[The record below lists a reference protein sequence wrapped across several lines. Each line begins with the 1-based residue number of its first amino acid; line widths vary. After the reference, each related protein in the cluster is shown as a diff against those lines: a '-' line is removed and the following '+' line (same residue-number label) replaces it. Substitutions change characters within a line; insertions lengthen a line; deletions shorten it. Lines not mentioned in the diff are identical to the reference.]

1 MSKIVGE
8 LFDGA
13 ANMRG
18 VYNGVQKFIKEE
30 APNSVYIWCYAH
42 VLNLS
47 PTDIVENI
55 LEVKN
60 LIGVLQA
67 TVTFFFLESCKRMNV
82 WTDIATENSIGPAK
96 LRRLQ
101 KVGATRWW
109 SKQV

>member
-1 MSKIVGE
+1 MACRNLSKKK
-8 LFDGA
+8 LRTPSTSGA
-13 ANMRG
+13 TLD
-18 VYNGVQKFIKEE
+18 
-30 APNSVYIWCYAH
+30 H

-82 WTDIATENSIGPAK
+82 WTDIATENSIGPA
-96 LRRLQ
+96 
-101 KVGATRWW
+101 
-109 SKQV
+109 S

>member
-1 MSKIVGE
+1 
-8 LFDGA
+8 
-13 ANMRG
+13 MRG